1 MKTQTTTSGLAASG
15 RWIPMTPEAFRLL
28 ETEADRL
35 VAAVGDSQSTAWA
48 DGISGEPD
56 APTFVA
62 NGELH
67 LLTQRLAKLRA
78 AIANSHVVRPDG
90 RAVVGTRITVGDAN
104 GPCEAYE
111 LVAPGQADARA
122 GRVSSDSPLGAALL
136 GRRAGDAVDVTTS
149 AGTHR
154 VTVVRV
160 ES

>member
-1 MKTQTTTSGLAASG
+1 MKTQTTTNGLAASG
-15 RWIPMTPEAFRLL
+15 RWIPMTPAAFRLL

-78 AIANSHVVRPDG
+78 AIANSHVVQPDG
-90 RAVVGTRITVGDAN
+90 RAVVGTRITVNDAN
-104 GPCEAYE
+104 GLEAYE

-122 GRVSSDSPLGAALL
+122 GRISPDSPLGAALL
-136 GRRAGDAVDVTTS
+136 GRRADDAVDVATL

-154 VTVVRV
+154 VTIVRV
-160 ES
+160 E

>member
-1 MKTQTTTSGLAASG
+1 MNTQTMISGLPATGG
-15 RWIPMTPEAFRLL
+15 RIPMTPEALRLL
-28 ETEADRL
+28 ETEADCL
-35 VAAVGDSQSTAWA
+35 FAQVGDSQSTAWA

-78 AIANSHVVRPDG
+78 AIANSRLVQPDG
-90 RAVVGTRITVGDAN
+90 RAVVGTRITVSDAN
-104 GPCEAYE
+104 GRCEAYE
-111 LVAPGQADARA
+111 LVAPGQADART
-122 GRVSSDSPLGAALL
+122 RRISSDSPLGAALL

-160 ES
+160 E

>member
-1 MKTQTTTSGLAASG
+1 MNRQTMTGGLAATG
-15 RWIPMTPEAFRLL
+15 RWIPMTPEAFCLL

-35 VAAVGDSQSTAWA
+35 LAQVGDSQSTAWA

-78 AIANSHVVRPDG
+78 AIANSHVVQPDG
-90 RAVVGTRITVGDAN
+90 RAVVGTRITVSDAN

-111 LVAPGQADARA
+111 LVAPGQADART
-122 GRVSSDSPLGAALL
+122 RRISSDSPLGAALL
-136 GRRAGDAVDVTTS
+136 GRRAGDAVDVATS

-154 VTVVRV
+154 VTIVRV
-160 ES
+160 E